1 MGKNTSKSIYKAAW
15 AEISVDGL
23 EHNLRIIRSGLRP
36 GTAVCAVLKADAYGH
51 GAAGI
56 RKKLAKKGLVE
67 MAAVG
72 KMSELISLTRETGDD
87 GMRVLL
93 LGASKAAELE
103 ANLKKGNIRLE
114 RSVFSIF
121 NMHQFRELNALGR
134 KKGIRIHAHIRIDGW
149 GTGMGLGFWE
159 YLENEKELFSAKYVN
174 VCGLYS
180 HLYSSYSEDR
190 EETLWEL
197 KRFDAFVKRI
207 HPDFRKRMTVHIL
220 NSALVFCFP
229 EYAYDMVRVGTALYG
244 LPCGGGGGL
253 RPVLKICAEVFDV
266 REVDMAAPLSYKSP
280 ITAGRRKIARIML
293 GYWDCPLLL
302 TQKDIRILIRDR
314 LFCLADDPCMD
325 NLCIDVT
332 GSDDISVGDVAVIL
346 GEPGVFV
353 EEILERNEIDYVHSE
368 WMSMTAGRLEKVYL

>member
-56 RKKLAKKGLVE
+56 RKKLAKKGLAE
-67 MAAVG
+67 MVAVG

-93 LGASKAAELE
+93 LGASEAAEL
-103 ANLKKGNIRLE
+103 
-114 RSVFSIF
+114 
-121 NMHQFRELNALGR
+121 LNALGR
-134 KKGIRIHAHIRIDGW
+134 KNGIRIHAHIRMDVW
-149 GTGMGLGFWE
+149 NSGMGLGFWE
-159 YLENEKELFSAKYVN
+159 YIENEKELFSAKHVN

-207 HPDFRKRMTVHIL
+207 HPDTVHIL

-280 ITAGRRKIARIML
+280 IAAGRRKIARIML

-346 GEPGVFV
+346 GEPGVSV
-353 EEILERNEIDYVHSE
+353 EEILERNEIEYVHSE